1 MTVRSRRAA
10 LGAGAMAL
18 LLLAACGK
26 KTEYPPEVQRATYGS
41 CLEGFKAKA
50 PPAIAASDVDA
61 KAKGYCQ
68 CVMDGL
74 QSKVP
79 VKDFLRYDEL
89 LATNTNNAERERLGA
104 QVMAVVDVCLKK
116 IPRS

>member
-50 PPAIAASDVDA
+50 PPAIAAGDVDA

-89 LATNTNNAERERLGA
+89 LATKVNNAESEKLGA
-104 QVMAVVDVCLKK
+104 QVMAVVNVCLKQ
-116 IPRS
+116 IPDL

>member
-41 CLEGFKAKA
+41 CLEGF
-50 PPAIAASDVDA
+50 
-61 KAKGYCQ
+61 
-68 CVMDGL
+68 
-74 QSKVP
+74 
-79 VKDFLRYDEL
+79 
-89 LATNTNNAERERLGA
+89 
-104 QVMAVVDVCLKK
+104 
-116 IPRS
+116 

>member
-10 LGAGAMAL
+10 LGAGAMVL

-89 LATNTNNAERERLGA
+89 LATKVNNAESEKLGA
-104 QVMAVVDVCLKK
+104 QVMAVVNVCLKQ
-116 IPRS
+116 IPDL

>member
-50 PPAIAASDVDA
+50 PTPSPPATWTPRPRAIASA
-61 KAKGYCQ
+61 
-68 CVMDGL
+68 
-74 QSKVP
+74 
-79 VKDFLRYDEL
+79 
-89 LATNTNNAERERLGA
+89 
-104 QVMAVVDVCLKK
+104 
-116 IPRS
+116 